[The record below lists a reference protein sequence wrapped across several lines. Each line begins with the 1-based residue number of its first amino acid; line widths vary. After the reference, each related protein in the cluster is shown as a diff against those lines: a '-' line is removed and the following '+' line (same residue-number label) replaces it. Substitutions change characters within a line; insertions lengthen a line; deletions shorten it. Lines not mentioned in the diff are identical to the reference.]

1 MFWFSANRARFL
13 AALRFIALRSS
24 SESPPQTPASCPLS
38 SAQAKQGSF
47 TEHLAQIFLA
57 RKIIKIFNNK
67 GKLLI
72 CGNGGSCA
80 DASHFAGELKP
91 RQRSPRATA
100 KGEDGDDTTKT
111 DRRERSY

>member
-1 MFWFSANRARFL
+1 VFWFSANRARFL

-57 RKIIKIFNNK
+57 SSIWAKAGPVFPT
-67 GKLLI
+67 GKKTSGSSSRQAAILSLI
-72 CGNGGSCA
+72 
-80 DASHFAGELKP
+80 
-91 RQRSPRATA
+91 
-100 KGEDGDDTTKT
+100 
-111 DRRERSY
+111 